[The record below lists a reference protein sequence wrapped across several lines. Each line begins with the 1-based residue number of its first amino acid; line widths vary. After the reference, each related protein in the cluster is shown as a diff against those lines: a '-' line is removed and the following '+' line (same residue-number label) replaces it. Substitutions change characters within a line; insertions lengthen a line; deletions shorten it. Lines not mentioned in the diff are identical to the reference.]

1 MGADPAGCGKI
12 IVGHGFT
19 VNKICHKIYNHIVK
33 QDFSRLI
40 FPDIVKNVNRFGSP
54 NDDVGL
60 FTDFALD
67 RGLQAFTRF
76 DAVTRN
82 GSFPF

>member
-1 MGADPAGCGKI
+1 
-12 IVGHGFT
+12 
-19 VNKICHKIYNHIVK
+19 VK
-33 QDFSRLI
+33 QDFPRFV

-67 RGLQAFTRF
+67 RCLQAFTRF
-76 DAVTRN
+76 DAATRN
-82 GSFPF
+82 GPFPFDGGLPRRTNGTLNPEPLNT